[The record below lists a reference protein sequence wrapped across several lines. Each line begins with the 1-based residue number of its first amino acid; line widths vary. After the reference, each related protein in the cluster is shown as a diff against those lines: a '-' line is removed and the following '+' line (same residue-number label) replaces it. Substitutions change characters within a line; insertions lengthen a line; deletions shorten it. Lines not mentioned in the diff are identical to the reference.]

1 MTQRSL
7 QSISLAESDD
17 SGSSYEDDSVF
28 DSDNDH
34 ISDIDTNLSNAS
46 DVDLE
51 LDDAQCLP
59 GGSDLPPEFFLR
71 MQDNFKEE
79 DADDTAYADGT
90 TRQLDAIERRWN
102 TYCKYT
108 KQNPTSS
115 MHNISLGK
123 INAFFHWLFSQ
134 KTGAGERR
142 LPGIRSSHTLKQY
155 WKEFRLVY
163 ERETKKKIDPVLN
176 RRMRRI
182 LRQLVVDHGLTGERR
197 ENRCMT
203 IEDLERQAETT
214 ISTTKQRFHLGEHR
228 IYALLFLLLI
238 APSGSRPRA
247 LLFLRFG
254 DLELSLARDPIGGPH
269 RILIRFRLRFTKTFL
284 GEKETNVLTLPET
297 IFDSSLLLSPHTLL
311 LGLLFH
317 HEAFDA
323 PTLTSPEHLSKLDI
337 HPDEHELPLPLKQ
350 SMDDIFIF
358 RRATKTGMNAYVL
371 SENEQITYNM
381 ISGWTKKLG
390 ELAGFG
396 VVVIL
401 YTLRYNAGNEFD
413 QCSNI
418 SDGLRNLMLQHANS
432 RTFEKHYLGRV
443 VSVDTMAVVSHKE
456 QQKAL
461 MRQACSVGYSAS
473 KRRPTHLTAEQSAS
487 INDHPKIQDLLRQRE
502 FLLSEGNKSD
512 KVRIRLRK
520 ISKDIQSEK
529 ARLRRKRK
537 DQVRKIWSREQ
548 AVTDIE
554 RQLAG
559 KTFEDP
565 PISPSD
571 EDAHPAQKRLYEALT
586 APATNTIEFE
596 YRRRNNAIL
605 SVMSYCSVQESPLP
619 PMARS
624 KAITTKKDVS
634 NLHDKTTKD
643 TASSALGDAIT
654 SVFVKNRAERSRR
667 CFLCVGRA
675 TTLELS
681 DPAIDQLIK
690 PFYSAGD
697 LSRHFKRRHL
707 SNLQPNEKLHCR
719 LCNETLD
726 HKMHLQNHAETVHGV
741 VSHGG

>member
-1 MTQRSL
+1 MTRRSP

-17 SGSSYEDDSVF
+17 SVSSYEDDSVF

-34 ISDIDTNLSNAS
+34 TSDIDTNLSDAS

-79 DADDTAYADGT
+79 DADDTAY
-90 TRQLDAIERRWN
+90 
-102 TYCKYT
+102 CKYT
-108 KQNPTSS
+108 KQDPKYC
-115 MHNISLGK
+115 MHHISLSK
-123 INAFFHWLFSQ
+123 INAFFHWLFAQ
-134 KTGAGERR
+134 KAGAGERR

-182 LRQLVVDHGLTGERR
+182 LRKLVVDHDLTGERR

-254 DLELSLARDPIGGPH
+254 DLELSLARDPQGGPH

-284 GEKETNVLTLPET
+284 GEKET
-297 IFDSSLLLSPHTLL
+297 LLLSPHTLL

-323 PTLTSPEHLSKLDI
+323 PALTSPEHLSKLDI

-350 SMDDIFIF
+350 SMNDIFVF
-358 RRATKTGMNAYVL
+358 RRATKTAMNAYVL
-371 SENEQITYNM
+371 STNEQITYNM

-443 VSVDTMAVVSHKE
+443 VPVDTMAVVSHKE

-461 MRQACSVGYSAS
+461 MRQACSIGYSAS

-487 INDHPKIQDLLRQRE
+487 INNDPKIQDLLRQRE
-502 FLLSEGNKSD
+502 CLVSKGNKSE
-512 KVRIRLRK
+512 KVRTRLRK
-520 ISKDIQSEK
+520 ITKDIQSEK

-537 DQVRKIWSREQ
+537 DQVRKTWSREQ

-559 KTFEDP
+559 KTFEEP
-565 PISPSD
+565 PMSPSD
-571 EDAHPAQKRLYEALT
+571 DNAHPAQKRLYEALT
-586 APATNTIEFE
+586 APAANTIESE

-605 SVMSYCSVQESPLP
+605 SVMSYCSVQEPPLP
-619 PMARS
+619 LMAKY
-624 KAITTKKDVS
+624 KAVATKKDVS
-634 NLHDKTTKD
+634 NLHDNTPKD

-654 SVFVKNRAERSRR
+654 SVFVKSRSERSRR

-675 TTLELS
+675 TTLQHP
-681 DPAIDQLIK
+681 DPAIHGLIK
-690 PFYSAGD
+690 PFYSSGD

-707 SNLQPNEKLHCR
+707 SNLQLNEKLHCR

>member
-1 MTQRSL
+1 MTRRSP

-17 SGSSYEDDSVF
+17 SVSSYEDDSVF
-28 DSDNDH
+28 DSDDDH
-34 ISDIDTNLSNAS
+34 TSDIDTNLSDAS

-79 DADDTAYADGT
+79 EADDTAYADGT

-108 KQNPTSS
+108 KQDPKYC
-115 MHNISLGK
+115 MHHISL
-123 INAFFHWLFSQ
+123 S
-134 KTGAGERR
+134 
-142 LPGIRSSHTLKQY
+142 
-155 WKEFRLVY
+155 
-163 ERETKKKIDPVLN
+163 
-176 RRMRRI
+176 
-182 LRQLVVDHGLTGERR
+182 ERR

-203 IEDLERQAETT
+203 IEDLQRQAETT

-254 DLELSLARDPIGGPH
+254 DLELSLARDPLDGPH

-317 HEAFDA
+317 HGAFDA
-323 PTLTSPEHLSKLDI
+323 PNLTSPEHLSKLDI

-350 SMDDIFIF
+350 SMNDIFVF

-371 SENEQITYNM
+371 SANEQITYNM

-443 VSVDTMAVVSHKE
+443 VPVDTMAVVSHKV

-461 MRQACSVGYSAS
+461 MRQACSIGYSAS
-473 KRRPTHLTAEQSAS
+473 KRRPTHLTVEQSAS
-487 INDHPKIQDLLRQRE
+487 INDDPKIQDLLRQRDL
-502 FLLSEGNKSD
+502 LLSKRNKSD
-512 KVRIRLRK
+512 KVRTRLRK
-520 ISKDIQSEK
+520 ITKDIQSEK

-537 DQVRKIWSREQ
+537 EQVRKAWTREQ

-559 KTFEDP
+559 KTFEEP

-586 APATNTIEFE
+586 APPTNTIDTE

-605 SVMSYCSVQESPLP
+605 SVMSYCSVQEPPLP
-619 PMARS
+619 PITRY
-624 KAITTKKDVS
+624 KAVTTEKDVS
-634 NLHDKTTKD
+634 DLHDNTTKD

-654 SVFVKNRAERSRR
+654 SVFVKNRTERSRR

-675 TTLELS
+675 TTLQPS
-681 DPAIDQLIK
+681 DPAVDGLIK
-690 PFYSAGD
+690 PFYSTGD

-707 SNLQPNEKLHCR
+707 SNLQPNEKLYCR
-719 LCNETLD
+719 LCDETLD
-726 HKMHLQNHAETVHGV
+726 HKMHLQNHAETVHGT
-741 VSHGG
+741 VSQGG

>member
-1 MTQRSL
+1 MAQ
-7 QSISLAESDD
+7 QSIRSSSHAESDD
-17 SGSSYEDDSVF
+17 SVSSYEDDSVF

-34 ISDIDTNLSNAS
+34 TSDINTNPSDIDI
-46 DVDLE
+46 E
-51 LDDAQCLP
+51 LDDAPCLL
-59 GGSDLPPEFFLR
+59 GGSNLPPEFFLR
-71 MQDNFKEE
+71 MQDDFKEE

-108 KQNPTSS
+108 KQDPKYC
-115 MHNISLGK
+115 MQHISLSK
-123 INAFFHWLFSQ
+123 INAFFHWLFAQ
-134 KTGAGERR
+134 KTGVKERR
-142 LPGIRSSHTLKQY
+142 LPGKDLPIPSSSTGRSFDL
-155 WKEFRLVY
+155 
-163 ERETKKKIDPVLN
+163 
-176 RRMRRI
+176 MRRV
-182 LRQLVVDHGLTGERR
+182 LRKLVVDHGLTGERR

-214 ISTTKQRFHLGEHR
+214 ISTTRQRFHLGEHR

-254 DLELSLARDPIGGPH
+254 DLELSLARDPQGGPH

-317 HEAFDA
+317 HNAFDA

-350 SMDDIFIF
+350 SMNDTFVF

-371 SENEQITYNM
+371 SANEQVTYNM
-381 ISGWTKKLG
+381 ISSWTKKLG

-443 VSVDTMAVVSHKE
+443 VPVDTMAVVSHKE

-461 MRQACSVGYSAS
+461 MRQACSIGYSAS

-487 INDHPKIQDLLRQRE
+487 INNDPKIQDLLRQRE
-502 FLLSEGNKSD
+502 RLICKGNKSD
-512 KVRIRLRK
+512 KNRLRLK
-520 ISKDIQSEK
+520 NISKYIQSEK

-537 DQVRKIWSREQ
+537 DQIRKTWSREQ

-559 KTFEDP
+559 RAFEEP
-565 PISPSD
+565 PVSPPD
-571 EDAHPAQKRLYEALT
+571 GDAHPAQKRLYEALT
-586 APATNTIEFE
+586 APATNTVESE
-596 YRRRNNAIL
+596 HRRRNNAIL
-605 SVMSYCSVQESPLP
+605 SVVSYCSVQEPPLP
-619 PMARS
+619 PMTRQ
-624 KAITTKKDVS
+624 KAVATRADTSDS
-634 NLHDKTTKD
+634 HNDTTKD
-643 TASSALGDAIT
+643 NASSALGDAIT
-654 SVFVKNRAERSRR
+654 SVFIKSRTDRIRR

-675 TTLELS
+675 TTLQPS
-681 DPAIDQLIK
+681 DPAIPELIK
-690 PFYSAGD
+690 PFYSPGD

-707 SNLQPNEKLHCR
+707 SNLQANEKLHCC
-719 LCNETLD
+719 LCDDTLD
-726 HKMHLQNHAETVHGV
+726 HKMHLQNHAETVHGT
-741 VSHGG
+741 VSYGG

>member
-7 QSISLAESDD
+7 QPTSFAESDD
-17 SGSSYEDDSVF
+17 SVSSYEDDSVF

-34 ISDIDTNLSNAS
+34 TSDIDTNLSDSS

-51 LDDAQCLP
+51 LEDAPCIP

-71 MQDNFKEE
+71 MQDEFKEE

-108 KQNPTSS
+108 KQDPKYC
-115 MHNISLGK
+115 MQHISLSK
-123 INAFFHWLFSQ
+123 INAFFHWLFAQ
-134 KTGAGERR
+134 KTGARERK

-182 LRQLVVDHGLTGERR
+182 LRKLVIDNGLTGERR

-203 IEDLERQAETT
+203 IEDLKRQAETT
-214 ISTTKQRFHLGEHR
+214 IKHR
-228 IYALLFLLLI
+228 VYALLFLLLI

-254 DLELSLARDPIGGPH
+254 DLELSLARDPQGGPH
-269 RILIRFRLRFTKTFL
+269 RILIRFRLRFIKTFL
-284 GEKETNVLTLPET
+284 GEKETNILTLPET

-317 HEAFDA
+317 HKAFDA
-323 PTLTSPEHLSKLDI
+323 PTLTSPEYLSKLDI

-350 SMDDIFIF
+350 SMNDIFVF
-358 RRATKTGMNAYVL
+358 RRATKTSMNAY
-371 SENEQITYNM
+371 
-381 ISGWTKKLG
+381 TKKLG

-413 QCSNI
+413 QCPNI

-443 VSVDTMAVVSHKE
+443 VPVDTMAV
-456 QQKAL
+456 
-461 MRQACSVGYSAS
+461 
-473 KRRPTHLTAEQSAS
+473 RRPTYLTAEQSAS
-487 INDHPKIQDLLRQRE
+487 VNDDPKIQDLLRQRDV
-502 FLLSEGNKSD
+502 LLSKGNKSD
-512 KVRIRLRK
+512 RVRIRLSK

-537 DQVRKIWSREQ
+537 DQVRKLWSREQ
-548 AVTDIE
+548 AITDIE

-559 KTFEDP
+559 KTFEEP
-565 PISPSD
+565 PASPSD
-571 EDAHPAQKRLYEALT
+571 EDAHPAQKRLYKALT
-586 APATNTIEFE
+586 APITSTIESE
-596 YRRRNNAIL
+596 YHRRNDAIL
-605 SVMSYCSVQESPLP
+605 SKNV
-619 PMARS
+619 
-624 KAITTKKDVS
+624 T
-634 NLHDKTTKD
+634 NLHNNTTNE
-643 TASSALGDAIT
+643 TTSSALGDTIT
-654 SVFVKNRAERSRR
+654 SVFIKSRTERSRR

-675 TTLELS
+675 TTLQPPDL
-681 DPAIDQLIK
+681 AIYRLMK
-690 PFYSAGD
+690 PFYSPGD
-697 LSRHFKRRHL
+697 LSKHFKRHHL
-707 SNLQPNEKLHCR
+707 SNIQPSEKLYCR
-719 LCNETLD
+719 LCNEILD
-726 HKMHLQNHAETVHGV
+726 HKMYLQNHAETVHGTI
-741 VSHGG
+741 SH